1 MRIFSNHRG
10 MTLIELI
17 VGISITGLVLS
28 ALLYFLVGSA
38 SQIASLQW
46 QNSTVSWLSELSDTI
61 TSIRR
66 SYSSSEIIYENGQ
79 NKGYDVILFSRR
91 ENSWAINGVL
101 MGIVVQSGS
110 TGSYLDRPSEV
121 NIYREKQFGFLKV
134 GDTTINTILSAT
146 GSLREE
152 VLFWS
157 GNTPWIDMSDALVVK
172 NLFPLS
178 FDVKNYNS
186 GAITEGLIQLTPQFF
201 PNRSGEALN
210 TIDLDRWSF
219 VLDF

>member
-38 SQIASLQW
+38 NQIASLQW
-46 QNSTVSWLSELSDTI
+46 QNSTVSWLSELNDTI

-66 SYSSSEIIYENGQ
+66 SYGSGEVIYENGQ
-79 NKGYDVILFSRR
+79 EKGYDVILFSRR

-146 GSLREE
+146 GSFREE
-152 VLFWS
+152 ILFWS
-157 GNTPWIDMSDALVVK
+157 GSTPWINMSDALVVK
-172 NLFPLS
+172 NLLPLS

-186 GAITEGLIQLTPQFF
+186 GAVTEGLIQLTPQFF